1 MRVQL
6 KYAYPGCNDCRS
18 VACTSSSDG
27 WMGGQSRQLRQLR
40 QLRQSRQGTS
50 KPSSGEGDLAP
61 HHSEGP
67 RVNEHRRTRRDE
79 HRPPA
84 AGRATQTP
92 RADTHPP
99 ALSTHFGGL
108 DYEYLYREK
117 RSRSSTFG
125 NRSSDSIT
133 KRVSSEGNT
142 RRGDT
147 ARAMAST
154 LNPKP

>member
-1 MRVQL
+1 MSTDALAATSTDHLPPGVQ
-6 KYAYPGCNDCRS
+6 R
-18 VACTSSSDG
+18 
-27 WMGGQSRQLRQLR
+27 R
-40 QLRQSRQGTS
+40 
-50 KPSSGEGDLAP
+50 
-61 HHSEGP
+61 
-67 RVNEHRRTRRDE
+67 HR
-79 HRPPA
+79 A
-84 AGRATQTP
+84 QTP
-92 RADTHPP
+92 NRWP
-99 ALSTHFGGL
+99 STHFVGL
-108 DYEYLYREK
+108 DDEYLYREK